1 MTILLLKFDRS
12 ASHNPQAQPVGKPQS
27 TDPTGRQVTIHR
39 PNRSAS
45 HNPEARLARKSQSTG
60 PTGPQV
66 TIHRPN
72 RSASHNLQTQLVRKP
87 QSIGPTGPQVT
98 IHRPNRSASDNA
110 QAQLARKSQST
121 GPTGPQ
127 VTIQRLCRSTNP
139 SRSPTAPSHPIHEIQ
154 TDLSMSLLVTH
165 PASLGPAGPRPRG
178 LRCWLAP
185 VHSLRCSR
193 VPPSLL
199 LSLSSMPIH
208 S

>member
-1 MTILLLKFDRS
+1 MTILLLKFDHS
-12 ASHNPQAQPVGKPQS
+12 ARHNPQAQPVGKPQS

-154 TDLSMSLLVTH
+154 THPSMSLLVTPRQPRTSWAPSQEDCAVSWLLFIRFVARACRH
-165 PASLGPAGPRPRG
+165 LAFSLI
-178 LRCWLAP
+178 
-185 VHSLRCSR
+185 
-193 VPPSLL
+193 
-199 LSLSSMPIH
+199 SMPIH